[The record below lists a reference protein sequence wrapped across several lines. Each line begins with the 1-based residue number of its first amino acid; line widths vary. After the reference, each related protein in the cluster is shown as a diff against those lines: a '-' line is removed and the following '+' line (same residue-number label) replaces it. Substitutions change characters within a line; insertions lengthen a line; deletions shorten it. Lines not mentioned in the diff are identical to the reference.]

1 MNAITTTVPR
11 SIIGLNGA
19 SNLMFFFDAG
29 LIRLIKA
36 VLLTPL
42 FFEIEIFVQQ
52 KSAKNWKSESQGM
65 GQLLHVGF

>member
-1 MNAITTTVPR
+1 
-11 SIIGLNGA
+11 
-19 SNLMFFFDAG
+19 MFFFDAG

-42 FFEIEIFVQQ
+42 FFESEIFVQQ